1 MQEQTIT
8 AKARSFVSKLF
19 GPKNV
24 EGSTIGQ
31 EHEMD
36 AMTDGLSIST
46 LLGTT
51 KRAARNRQQIF
62 QKWLDMIGDPIV
74 STALRLHVTAALG
87 GHETSGDVVFLEDN
101 SALKGD
107 KAAAKIVEEIRTDLT
122 GIFNRIAYTVAF
134 NGAGYG
140 DAFGRVYSD
149 GKNGVVDVYVDE
161 IVHPSMVTAY
171 ERGNATVGFVVAAGP
186 KMTTRL
192 GLDQMARMKMPRMV
206 YIPQVRAMEKAIK
219 LALQEDD
226 VNQLPILPCL
236 FGGSFLDSA
245 EAPYDA
251 LSTALAGLVG
261 QRVLDSID
269 ESMLTINMDSM
280 TKEQQKDY
288 MTNLKKILTAS
299 KARAEAA
306 VASGKP
312 VLSRIYNL
320 MPVWGEKQ
328 LTALTGSLAGGGRG
342 QSGTISIEDV
352 LFHAKLLSGA
362 IGIDLSMLGFA
373 ELLSGGLGDGGF
385 FRTSA
390 QAAERSR
397 LLRVAMTEFFNQII
411 DIHTFNKYG
420 VVYKASERPW
430 IVNFYGSISSLES
443 EKQHTKTEAMNTAAV
458 MAQTLAQLRDL
469 RLDDA
474 ALKEVLTK
482 IMLLDEE
489 QADLIVKGMEKS
501 PAEDGGDGGFGGGG
515 GGFGGGD
522 DFGGDGA
529 KPAVPGQKK
538 DEE

>member
-1 MQEQTIT
+1 MQDTTIT
-8 AKARSFVSKLF
+8 AKARAFVGKLF
-19 GPKNV
+19 GAKNV
-24 EGSTIGQ
+24 ENSTIGPAEEQ
-31 EHEMD
+31 D

-46 LLGTT
+46 LLGSA
-51 KRAARNRQQIF
+51 KRVARNRQQLY

-74 STALRLHVTAALG
+74 STSLRLHVTAALG

-101 SALKGD
+101 PALKDD
-107 KAAAKIVEEIRTDLT
+107 KAAAKIVEELRADLT
-122 GIFNRIAYTVAF
+122 GIFNRIAYTTAF

-140 DAFGRVYSD
+140 DAYGRVYTD

-171 ERGNATVGFVVAAGP
+171 ERGNATVGFVVASGP
-186 KMTTRL
+186 KFTERL
-192 GLDQMARMKMPRMV
+192 GLDQMVRMKMPRMV
-206 YIPQVRAMEKAIK
+206 YIPQVRAMEKAIR
-219 LALQEDD
+219 LALRQDNINE
-226 VNQLPILPCL
+226 LPILPSL

-245 EAPYDA
+245 EGPYEA
-251 LSTALAGLVG
+251 LTTALGGLVG

-269 ESMLTINMDSM
+269 ESMLTVNMDGM

-288 MTNLKKILTAS
+288 MRNIKAILSAS
-299 KARAEAA
+299 KERAEKA

-312 VLSRIYNL
+312 FLSRIFNIL
-320 MPVWGEKQ
+320 PVWGDKQ
-328 LTALTGSLAGGGRG
+328 LTAMNGTITGGGGRG

-397 LLRVAMTEFFNQII
+397 LLRVGLTEFFNSII
-411 DIHTFNKYG
+411 DIHTFHKYG
-420 VVYKASERPW
+420 VVYKPNERPW
-430 IVNFYGSISSLES
+430 MVNFYGTISALET
-443 EKQHTKTEAMNTAAV
+443 EKQRTKTEAMNTGAI

-482 IMLLDEE
+482 VMLLDED
-489 QADLIVKGMEKS
+489 QADLIVKGMAK
-501 PAEDGGDGGFGGGG
+501 PPPEDGGG
-515 GGFGGGD
+515 GGFGDDGGG
-522 DFGGDGA
+522 FGGGA
-529 KPAVPGQKK
+529 PGGPKVPVPVAGGQ
-538 DEE
+538 EEEA